1 MEILLLKRIE
11 SLGMEGD
18 VIKVADG
25 YARNFLIPSKQ
36 ALKVTNATKKL
47 QEQIKQ
53 KRVLKAQAE
62 LDEAQALADR
72 IANISLTIPMKVGEE
87 EKLYG
92 SVTSK
97 DIAALIEKEGVQIDR
112 RHIMLEDPIRSLGVY
127 SIKIDLHPEVKGN
140 LKLWVV
146 KE

>member
-1 MEILLLKRIE
+1 MEILLLKRID

-18 VIKVADG
+18 LVKVADG

-36 ALKVTNATKKL
+36 AVKVTNATKKL

-72 IANISLTIPMKVGEE
+72 IANISLTIPVKVGED

-97 DIAALIEKEGVQIDR
+97 DLGELLKKEGVTIDR
-112 RHIMLEDPIRSLGVY
+112 RHIMLEESIRSLGVY

>member
-1 MEILLLKRIE
+1 MEILLLKRID

-18 VIKVADG
+18 VVKVADG

-36 ALKVTNATKKL
+36 AAKVTKATKQL

-53 KRVLKAQAE
+53 KRILIAQSE

-97 DIAALIEKEGVQIDR
+97 DIAELIAKEGVTIDR
-112 RHIMLEDPIRSLGVY
+112 RHIMMEESIRSLGVY

>member
-1 MEILLLKRIE
+1 MEILLLKRID

-18 VIKVADG
+18 VVKVANG

-36 ALKVTNATKKL
+36 AVKVTSATKKL

-53 KRVLKAQAE
+53 KRILKAQSE

-72 IANISLTIPMKVGEE
+72 IANISLTIPVKVGEE

-92 SVTSK
+92 SVTRK
-97 DIAALIEKEGVQIDR
+97 DLAELIKKEGVQIDR

-146 KE
+146 KQ

>member
-87 EKLYG
+87 EKLQRFMN
-92 SVTSK
+92 K
-97 DIAALIEKEGVQIDR
+97 
-112 RHIMLEDPIRSLGVY
+112 PI
-127 SIKIDLHPEVKGN
+127 IFI
-140 LKLWVV
+140 
-146 KE
+146 

>member
-1 MEILLLKRIE
+1 LE
-11 SLGMEGD
+11 
-18 VIKVADG
+18 
-25 YARNFLIPSKQ
+25 
-36 ALKVTNATKKL
+36 
-47 QEQIKQ
+47 
-53 KRVLKAQAE
+53 
-62 LDEAQALADR
+62 EAQALAER
-72 IANISLTIPMKVGEE
+72 ISNISLTIPVKVGEE

-92 SVTSK
+92 SVTTK
-97 DIAALIEKEGVQIDR
+97 DIAALIEKEGVEIDR

>member
-112 RHIMLEDPIRSLGVY
+112 RHIMLEDSIRSLGVY

>member
-1 MEILLLKRIE
+1 MEILLLKKVDN
-11 SLGMEGD
+11 LGLEGD
-18 VIKVADG
+18 VVKVADG

-36 ALKVTNATKKL
+36 AVKVTKGTKRL
-47 QEQIKQ
+47 QQQIKQ
-53 KRVLKAQAE
+53 KRILKARAE
-62 LDEAQALADR
+62 LEEAQALAER
-72 IANISLTIPMKVGEE
+72 ISNISLTIPVKVGEE

-92 SVTSK
+92 SVTTK
-97 DIAALIEKEGVQIDR
+97 DIAALIEKEGVEIDR